1 MLQVAVETFSRICS
15 PNIAKMKPRKE
26 RCVLSILRK
35 GLFRLDYQLVLRDL
49 DP

>member
-1 MLQVAVETFSRICS
+1 METFSHICS

-26 RCVLSILRK
+26 RCVLGILIK
-35 GLFRLDYQLVLRDL
+35 GLFRLDYQLVFWDL